1 MMSWKTQCYALEERV
16 HVTWGWIWHP
26 TRIYEDR
33 DEANKKVTALGIGKD
48 GFANAVVVV
57 YEFISRGVSDAK

>member
-1 MMSWKTQCYALEERV
+1 MSWKTQCYALEERI
-16 HVTWGWIWHP
+16 HLTWGWIWRP

-48 GFANAVVVV
+48 GCANAVVVV
-57 YEFISRGVSDAK
+57 YEFIPRGVSDDQ

>member
-1 MMSWKTQCYALEERV
+1 M
-16 HVTWGWIWHP
+16 TWGWFWRT

-57 YEFISRGVSDAK
+57 REFIPKGSNAK